1 LPSRN
6 RAHAAIRR
14 APDRYRTPLS
24 ISRGSPHVKRVQ
36 QVQRRCPWARATIAS
51 PYIRQLRY
59 GLPLC
64 CMHGQSREKDGL
76 IFTTA
81 DWRGQI
87 CDGFRQPRIRPAQ
100 RSTQRSVG
108 IVSRSSCVPRRWWVE
123 DRALWHQTVLD
134 VTPKGDR
141 QLARNSDDH
150 GLPHARALTCS
161 ALKKPSGECALRLM
175 PDPQP
180 CGLDHN
186 GPHVATARSRNPL
199 AALLLAAAVGAWGEA
214 QKASH
219 LPPVGKL
226 AVIDLTRKQAE
237 IAGPMLFSRNRR
249 RRLRSVASQGVG
261 AVSRSRSILAI
272 CSCTMASLWI
282 SRATSQ
288 TSRGGKR

>member
-1 LPSRN
+1 
-6 RAHAAIRR
+6 
-14 APDRYRTPLS
+14 
-24 ISRGSPHVKRVQ
+24 
-36 QVQRRCPWARATIAS
+36 
-51 PYIRQLRY
+51 
-59 GLPLC
+59 
-64 CMHGQSREKDGL
+64 MGL

-108 IVSRSSCVPRRWWVE
+108 TVSLSSCVPRRWWVE

-141 QLARNSDDH
+141 QLARNSDDQ

-226 AVIDLTRKQAE
+226 AVIEPHAKA
-237 IAGPMLFSRNRR
+237 
-249 RRLRSVASQGVG
+249 RLRSPAQCFSVVTGDDACARSPRRVSAPCLARARSWQSAPAPWQASGFPARPRRRVE
-261 AVSRSRSILAI
+261 AANDDHLRSRAGRLPRFCIGI
-272 CSCTMASLWI
+272 
-282 SRATSQ
+282 
-288 TSRGGKR
+288 